1 MITRINQNANTD
13 NRWPCV
19 FCDEW
24 SWDVLS

>member
-1 MITRINQNANTD
+1 MITRINQDAKSD

-24 SWDVLS
+24 FFDVLS